1 MHFNRKTI
9 ILASC
14 LLILI
19 LIILRVIG
27 TIQSRNYEQV
37 LKQGVI
43 KITPY
48 WSENKVIIDEVVIY
62 VESADTSEKK
72 SKGLG
77 GKTHLSDNY
86 GMLFP
91 FKNQP
96 YPPVFWMKGMEIP
109 IDIIWIKDNTIID
122 IDKSAQPES
131 GISDAQLK
139 RYSPDKPVDYVLEV
153 KGGLSDEKGFEV
165 GDSVIL

>member
-1 MHFNRKTI
+1 MKLKQNFIVI
-9 ILASC
+9 IA

-19 LIILRVIG
+19 VIAGFVLLRKGDGAKQI
-27 TIQSRNYEQV
+27 TNSNLQQEQ
-37 LKQGVI
+37 
-43 KITPY
+43 PY
-48 WSENKVIIDEVVIY
+48 VVINDY
-62 VESADTSEKK
+62 RLNVEIANTPEKK

-77 GKTHLSDNY
+77 GRTHLADNY
-86 GMLFP
+86 GMLFL
-91 FKNQP
+91 FNNQP

-153 KGGLSDEKGFEV
+153 KDGLSDERGFEV
-165 GDSVIL
+165 EDSVVVQLAGQ

>member
-48 WSENKVIIDEVVIY
+48 WSENKVIIDEVRAAV
-62 VESADTSEKK
+62 S
-72 SKGLG
+72 
-77 GKTHLSDNY
+77 
-86 GMLFP
+86 
-91 FKNQP
+91 QW
-96 YPPVFWMKGMEIP
+96 PVFAKTAGV
-109 IDIIWIKDNTIID
+109 
-122 IDKSAQPES
+122 SAQTIKLINTS
-131 GISDAQLK
+131 IG
-139 RYSPDKPVDYVLEV
+139 
-153 KGGLSDEKGFEV
+153 
-165 GDSVIL
+165 VIA